1 MQRSQSQLWSDL
13 GFSLLWVYSHLQRKE
28 KEVAARHQLGP
39 THLEVLFV
47 LARLQSL
54 YPVWIPARLVYPYFC
69 LTQPAIG
76 RILRHL
82 AYWRFVELV
91 RDKRD
96 RRRQLVRLLPKAHQ
110 LLDEIAALRT
120 AVLQDFFSGLSP
132 RQLRKWTEALQ
143 HRTFERFVPACGENG
158 EHTSLEEKE
167 NFSWS

>member
-1 MQRSQSQLWSDL
+1 MQRSESQLWSDL
-13 GFSLLWVYSHLQRKE
+13 GFSLLWVYGHLQRKE

-47 LARLQSL
+47 LARLHSL
-54 YPVWIPARLVYPYFC
+54 HPVWIPARLLYPYFS

-96 RRRQLVRLLPKAHQ
+96 RRRLLVRLLPKAHQ
-110 LLDEIAALRT
+110 LLDEISALRT
-120 AVLQDFFSGLSP
+120 AVLQDFFSDLSP
-132 RQLRKWTEALQ
+132 RQLRRWIQALQ
-143 HRTFERFVPACGENG
+143 HRTFERFLPACGENG
-158 EHTSLEEKE
+158 ETTSLKEKE